1 MQIHDSYISAGLLM
15 EEANRNDF
23 FAALV
28 TYLATGDE
36 PDSLQGEA
44 AVVWTAIFPSLE
56 TYRAKVKAG
65 QRGGKKSGKARR
77 VKAGKKVSEANAQAN
92 AEAKGQAD
100 AQAESEANAEAKGQ
114 PKDKDKVI
122 TKVITNP
129 IAPYGEILDYLNE
142 VCGTHYRQGDKTK
155 SLIRARLNDG
165 FDLNDFKAVID
176 TKAAEWL
183 KDPKMAK
190 FLRPET
196 LFGTKFESYLNQP
209 QAAKG
214 GVLDVRF
221 DEYAAAF

>member
-1 MQIHDSYISAGLLM
+1 MQIHDSYISAGLMM

-36 PDSLQGEA
+36 PEFLQGDA
-44 AVVWTAIFPSLE
+44 SVVWTAIFPSLE

-65 QRGGKKSGKARR
+65 QNGGKKSGKVR
-77 VKAGKKVSEANAQAN
+77 KAKAAKKGSEANAKAK
-92 AEAKGQAD
+92 AEAKGQAE
-100 AQAESEANAEAKGQ
+100 AQTESEANAEAKGQ

-129 IAPYGEILDYLNE
+129 IAPYAEILDYLNE
-142 VCGTHYRQGDKTK
+142 VCGTHYRIGEKTK
-155 SLIRARLNDG
+155 SLIRARLNEG
-165 FDLNDFKAVID
+165 FELNDFKAVID

-196 LFGTKFESYLNQP
+196 LFGTKFEGYLNQP
-209 QAAKG
+209 KASNG
-214 GVLDVRF
+214 GGLDVRF
-221 DEYAAAF
+221 GEYAAAF